1 MHNISFENR
10 RKFIQSQPGVQ
21 KEAKKRKVLTS
32 IGSGEVSTSGDGFE
46 EPRNGLP
53 EPIGVLKIKALED
66 KVARLTLQ
74 VRLGQETVHFAIND

>member
-1 MHNISFENR
+1 M
-10 RKFIQSQPGVQ
+10 
-21 KEAKKRKVLTS
+21 
-32 IGSGEVSTSGDGFE
+32 E